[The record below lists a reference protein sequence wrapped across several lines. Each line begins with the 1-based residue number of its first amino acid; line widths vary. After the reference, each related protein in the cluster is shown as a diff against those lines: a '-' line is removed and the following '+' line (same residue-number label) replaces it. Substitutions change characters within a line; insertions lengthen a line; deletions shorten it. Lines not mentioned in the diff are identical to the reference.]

1 MSNNIASKDLI
12 IDLICFS
19 LITSNV
25 EHLSMHLFVD
35 HVFSFIRYIFYHKSF
50 VRPPFSSLPIFFIG
64 LFTLLWSFRYSES
77 DTCFAKIYLVLWLTF
92 KSKNF

>member
-35 HVFSFIRYIFYHKSF
+35 HVFSFIIN
-50 VRPPFSSLPIFFIG
+50 
-64 LFTLLWSFRYSES
+64 LL
-77 DTCFAKIYLVLWLTF
+77 CVPLLVLCLF
-92 KSKNF
+92 FLLDCSHYYGVFGILSQIRVLQKYI